1 MIKTIK
7 ASKSEKILFIFLIVL
22 SIFVFTSFFL
32 LKNKCLFVEKNNLSK
47 LNFDEP
53 NNIAVM
59 NVECGNVIIELY
71 PDISPKAVERL
82 IIEITSI
89 SAFSIFIFLSIAIFW
104 YHILTGIRHLVM
116 DFFHIGES
124 LNGSYYSS
132 IFTIV
137 LWIATSL
144 VFFGYLFI

>member
-1 MIKTIK
+1 MLSKSQLKGLSVPWFCVTSK
-7 ASKSEKILFIFLIVL
+7 ASF
-22 SIFVFTSFFL
+22 
-32 LKNKCLFVEKNNLSK
+32 
-47 LNFDEP
+47 
-53 NNIAVM
+53 
-59 NVECGNVIIELY
+59 
-71 PDISPKAVERL
+71 ERL

-104 YHILTGIRHLVM
+104 YHILTGIRHLIM

-124 LNGSYYSS
+124 LKGSYYSS

>member
-1 MIKTIK
+1 MQERPVYLDLTKIRLPMSAFLSITHRLSGMYVFFVTLPMMLYMIDQSITSK
-7 ASKSEKILFIFLIVL
+7 ASF
-22 SIFVFTSFFL
+22 
-32 LKNKCLFVEKNNLSK
+32 
-47 LNFDEP
+47 
-53 NNIAVM
+53 
-59 NVECGNVIIELY
+59 
-71 PDISPKAVERL
+71 ERL

-89 SAFSIFIFLSIAIFW
+89 SAFSIFIFFSITIFW

>member
-1 MIKTIK
+1 MIDQSISSK
-7 ASKSEKILFIFLIVL
+7 ASF
-22 SIFVFTSFFL
+22 
-32 LKNKCLFVEKNNLSK
+32 
-47 LNFDEP
+47 
-53 NNIAVM
+53 
-59 NVECGNVIIELY
+59 
-71 PDISPKAVERL
+71 ERL

-89 SAFSIFIFLSIAIFW
+89 STFSIFIFLSIAIFW
-104 YHILTGIRHLVM
+104 YHILTGIRHLIM